1 MGYLKSQKGVFTR
14 PFSSRLF
21 QEPCITL
28 PFEYYETPFG
38 NIPVDVSTIKELL
51 DEQCKHGPVF
61 KYMSEEID
69 EEEHSFEM
77 HAPFIY
83 YKGETAIHGLP
94 KIIPIL
100 ISGMDGKLQEGIV
113 NSLLPYLD
121 NEENHFIISS
131 DFCHWGSRFGYTKYL
146 SSGETTLDT
155 LSDNITSLG
164 SLHRPKGLQIYKS
177 IELLDKIALQIA
189 TNGSSAAWSKYI
201 DISGNTIC
209 GQKPILIVLKLLEK
223 YNNNSSLRGNTFN
236 WIGYSQSN
244 PVKERVKAV
253 FPMHLDMLDY
263 ELARR
268 VTSNV
273 LVTNFVFFSFL
284 LLIML
289 HLSSFC

>member
-1 MGYLKSQKGVFTR
+1 MLGIPQKSKGCFTR

-164 SLHRPKGLQIYKS
+164 SLHQKGLQIYKS

-223 YNNNSSLRGNTFN
+223 YNNNSSLRGNTFSGSA
-236 WIGYSQSN
+236 ILKAIQS
-244 PVKERVKAV
+244 KERVKAV

-273 LVTNFVFFSFL
+273 LVTNFVSFL
-284 LLIML
+284 
-289 HLSSFC
+289 SFDYAASE

>member
-1 MGYLKSQKGVFTR
+1 MAESFNAWDTSKVKGCFTR

-131 DFCHWGSRFGYTKYL
+131 DFAIGVQGLAIQNTCHL
-146 SSGETTLDT
+146 E
-155 LSDNITSLG
+155 
-164 SLHRPKGLQIYKS
+164 
-177 IELLDKIALQIA
+177 
-189 TNGSSAAWSKYI
+189 
-201 DISGNTIC
+201 
-209 GQKPILIVLKLLEK
+209 KLL
-223 YNNNSSLRGNTFN
+223 
-236 WIGYSQSN
+236 WI
-244 PVKERVKAV
+244 R
-253 FPMHLDMLDY
+253 
-263 ELARR
+263 
-268 VTSNV
+268 
-273 LVTNFVFFSFL
+273 
-284 LLIML
+284 
-289 HLSSFC
+289 